1 MDATLGTPD
10 QHLINRLRKVLALTS
25 SPMEHEAQLAAERL
39 RELLTKHNLDMAD
52 LEEKG
57 GRVPPSIHEAGHDLG
72 KAAFKW
78 KLDLA
83 EGISEFYYCVG
94 LVNRYSKT
102 VTFVGRPD
110 NVESLKLL
118 YNWIIE
124 QVKKIAAVERRK
136 HYDSSGEHIDPLR
149 WQVSFGEGVVERLID
164 RLREMKARQV
174 EDEVMSHDMFGNV
187 TSLILHHQAEV
198 SDFLEQKYG
207 YRKDGR
213 LTKAQQERRAQWD
226 KEREEEERAE
236 AEKEAM
242 RIQCT
247 AMGDMTPYYERYPDE
262 HPDRVAE
269 RVKWQEQRRKRE
281 ERNARRR
288 TGRWSAGPRVDERKE
303 EQSERARRSGRESA
317 KNINLQPFLK
327 GGSKPKGELK

>member
-1 MDATLGTPD
+1 MRHRFPAANRPEATGRQAGEVHDHATGVNMDATLGTPD

-110 NVESLKLL
+110 NV
-118 YNWIIE
+118 
-124 QVKKIAAVERRK
+124 
-136 HYDSSGEHIDPLR
+136 
-149 WQVSFGEGVVERLID
+149 
-164 RLREMKARQV
+164 
-174 EDEVMSHDMFGNV
+174 
-187 TSLILHHQAEV
+187 
-198 SDFLEQKYG
+198 
-207 YRKDGR
+207 
-213 LTKAQQERRAQWD
+213 
-226 KEREEEERAE
+226 
-236 AEKEAM
+236 
-242 RIQCT
+242 
-247 AMGDMTPYYERYPDE
+247 
-262 HPDRVAE
+262 
-269 RVKWQEQRRKRE
+269 
-281 ERNARRR
+281 
-288 TGRWSAGPRVDERKE
+288 
-303 EQSERARRSGRESA
+303 
-317 KNINLQPFLK
+317 
-327 GGSKPKGELK
+327 